1 MFETATI
8 TGIFYGTDGAAVTDA
23 DVYIVPKRKYLASV
37 GDAAWVPRAVTGRT
51 DASGQIGVF
60 DGTTFTPGIALA
72 IGQHDISVRKDGR
85 SHNGVIT
92 VDADMAAA
100 AGATSLHAALQPAP
114 EPELISAAQAARDKA
129 REWAANPEN
138 VEVEPG
144 AFSAL
149 HHATKAD
156 ADAQATAADRVAT
169 GEDAQ
174 ATAADRVATGQ
185 DAAAAQA
192 SAVQA
197 EQSALSVGLGTAA
210 GLRAMWAGADDPP
223 DPWIPT
229 GDTVTTSGAA
239 LRVLERFVPSDLFAS
254 GESGAFYD
262 PSDMGTLFQDA
273 AGTIPVTGPG
283 DPVGQMLDKSG
294 NGFHGV
300 VPTSAARPVLMQDAG
315 GRNYLDFDGVD
326 DILES
331 PALANHTFST
341 LAAGFQVKVANLN
354 GPYIFGVGVDT
365 PGWFTLRS
373 SFGATRPIRVPA
385 ATGSGGTGILD
396 STILQVTAA
405 RIGPGVDDFHIRAN
419 GAVTPWVA
427 TGAGEMNL
435 GGTWGVRIG
444 GRFPGNSHS
453 PLRFWGGIYIVRALT
468 DAELAKVDQ
477 YLAIKTGVTL

>member
-114 EPELISAAQAARDKA
+114 EPELISAARAARDKA
-129 REWAANPEN
+129 REWAEAPEG

-144 AFSAL
+144 EFSAL
-149 HHATKAD
+149 HYAAKAD
-156 ADAQATAADRVAT
+156 ADATATAADRVAT
-169 GEDAQ
+169 GEDAT
-174 ATAADRVATGQ
+174 ATAADRAATGQ

-210 GLRAMWAGADDPP
+210 GLRAMWAGAEDPP

-239 LRVLERFVPSDLFAS
+239 LRVLERFAPLDLFAP

-262 PSDMGTLFQDA
+262 PSDMSTLFQDA

-294 NGFHGV
+294 NGFHASQDV
-300 VPTSAARPVLMQDAG
+300 SASRPTYQTDGTLHW
-315 GRNYLDFDGVD
+315 LEFDGVD
-326 DILES
+326 DWL
-331 PALANHTFST
+331 
-341 LAAGFQVKVANLN
+341 
-354 GPYIFGVGVDT
+354 
-365 PGWFTLRS
+365 
-373 SFGATRPIRVPA
+373 
-385 ATGSGGTGILD
+385 
-396 STILQVTAA
+396 
-405 RIGPGVDDFHIRAN
+405 
-419 GAVTPWVA
+419 A
-427 TGAGEMNL
+427 TGAMDLTHSSQASVVTGVEQLSRPAGISTAVALADNGDRRFTLMSWEPARQGATWRVADDTEGSSRSGSPRPAR
-435 GGTWGVRIG
+435 GGHGRSAASGNGGGCRGCCSRGRWPVGCSGGPARPCRWPSWPWPSAGSRCGIG
-444 GRFPGNSHS
+444 GRS
-453 PLRFWGGIYIVRALT
+453 GGRETPVR
-468 DAELAKVDQ
+468 
-477 YLAIKTGVTL
+477 